1 MKLITRSTFF
11 TFLILNL
18 ISCGGSDSS
27 PASTPSPLKVV
38 DAIEE
43 VADIIED
50 IAEQLPVEE
59 EVVVP
64 VVEDIVVVVPDVVDE
79 PEVEPANLT
88 DAMIQVI
95 NTNLLT
101 PLNPEHFYPPNT
113 TNGAVILEDYMD
125 YQIDNWI
132 TQMTAQ
138 MSVDMHELE
147 RIYPAGPFGLAGIL
161 LHQTRFSYFTE
172 SFWINIENYI
182 IELVSVYAI
191 SQTDLN
197 TLLANAYL
205 RQKDYIFGFTDK
217 TEIPSYLH
225 VSQDNFKVVT
235 EDNILTELAIT
246 VDNLKKAG
254 ILDY

>member
-1 MKLITRSTFF
+1 MNKLTRLTFL
-11 TFLILNL
+11 TFLIFNL
-18 ISCGGSDSS
+18 IGCGGGSDTAV
-27 PASTPSPLKVV
+27 PPVPIYEVV
-38 DAIEE
+38 NE
-43 VADIIED
+43 VE
-50 IAEQLPVEE
+50 P
-59 EVVVP
+59 EVVVVEP
-64 VVEDIVVVVPDVVDE
+64 VIPDEPDVV
-79 PEVEPANLT
+79 VEPANLT

-101 PLNPEHFYPPNT
+101 PLNPEHFYPPST
-113 TNGAVILEDYMD
+113 TNGALILEDYMD

-161 LHQTRFSYFTE
+161 LHQTRFSYFAE
-172 SFWINIENYI
+172 SFWITIENYI
-182 IELVSVYAI
+182 IELAGVYAI
-191 SQTDLN
+191 SQADLN

-217 TEIPSYLH
+217 TGTPSYLH

-235 EDNILTELAIT
+235 EDIILTELAIT

-254 ILDY
+254 ILNY